1 MYLHSGK
8 WLSKQGTAFT
18 TPTGYVDVNSK
29 WKEIIDCSYTLL
41 HMFHRHK
48 LDGQTALWL
57 SSLDPPTSVPS
68 MEESLD
74 NVLYKIFSAENKL
87 RAIVPDII
95 KRNLI
100 PEFTNLPKDALEW
113 LRKEKY
119 AQ

>member
-57 SSLDPPTSVPS
+57 SSLDPPTSVP
-68 MEESLD
+68 
-74 NVLYKIFSAENKL
+74 
-87 RAIVPDII
+87 
-95 KRNLI
+95 
-100 PEFTNLPKDALEW
+100 KDALEW